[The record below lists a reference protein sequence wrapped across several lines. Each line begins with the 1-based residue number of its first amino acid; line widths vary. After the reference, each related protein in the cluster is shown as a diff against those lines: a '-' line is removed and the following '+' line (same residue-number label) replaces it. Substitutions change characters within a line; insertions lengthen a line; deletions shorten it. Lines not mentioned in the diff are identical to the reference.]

1 VHPAIRPETPAQPA
15 TRRNRRRGIATLALC
30 AVFVTGLASSNSAR
44 PQDARGARACGATL
58 EPAEVLR
65 RLNAV
70 RNQGAACHKSDG
82 VVVGAP
88 LLWSERLAAVA
99 AAQSRD
105 MATLKQM
112 RHRDTL
118 DRALGE
124 RLAVGGYRF
133 STAVENIAVGYA
145 SVDEV
150 VAAWLD
156 SAHHCV
162 NIMNG
167 KVVELGLAC
176 SDDASLP
183 VAGEGRYWT
192 LVLGA
197 PPAPPR

>member
-1 VHPAIRPETPAQPA
+1 
-15 TRRNRRRGIATLALC
+15 
-30 AVFVTGLASSNSAR
+30 VFVAGVAGSNSAR
-44 PQDARGARACGATL
+44 PQDARGARPCGATL
-58 EPAEVLR
+58 EPAEVMR

-70 RNQGAACHKSDG
+70 RHQGAACHKSDS
-82 VVVGAP
+82 VVMGAP
-88 LLWSERLAAVA
+88 LQWSARLAAVA

-105 MATLKQM
+105 MAKLKQM

-145 SVDEV
+145 SLDEV

-156 SAHHCV
+156 SEHHCV

-167 KVVELGLAC
+167 KVLELGLAC

-183 VAGEGRYWT
+183 VPGEGRYWT

-197 PPAPPR
+197 PPVPPR

>member
-1 VHPAIRPETPAQPA
+1 VHPAIPPETLAQPA
-15 TRRNRRRGIATLALC
+15 ARRNRRRGIATLALC
-30 AVFVTGLASSNSAR
+30 AVFVAGLASSNSAR
-44 PQDARGARACGATL
+44 PQDAGGARPCGATL

-70 RNQGAACHKSDG
+70 RNQGAACHKSDS

-105 MATLKQM
+105 MATLKRM
-112 RHRDTL
+112 RHRDAL

-150 VAAWLD
+150 VAAWLE
-156 SAHHCV
+156 SVHHCV

-197 PPAPPR
+197 PPIPPR